1 MSRSLML
8 TAVAWLLAHSALV
21 AADEAQYRPGFATCA
36 AYFFLAA
43 RGHDAARYDG
53 LYRAG
58 EFALNVAIRSDGRP
72 AAEKTMGSESTVM
85 MREMAQDWRQ
95 IERLDRKYAGA
106 CEALLRD
113 AHFDEP

>member
-1 MSRSLML
+1 MNRRFML
-8 TAVAWLLAHSALV
+8 SVTVWLLAQGTTL
-21 AADEAQYRPGFATCA
+21 AAEEVQYRPGFTTCA

-43 RGHDAARYDG
+43 RGHDAARYDA

-58 EFALNVAIRSDGRP
+58 EFALNVAIRADGRP
-72 AAEKTMGSESTVM
+72 MAEQTMGSESTVM
-85 MREMAQDWRQ
+85 MREMDQDWRQ
-95 IERLDRKYAGA
+95 IDRLDRKYAGA